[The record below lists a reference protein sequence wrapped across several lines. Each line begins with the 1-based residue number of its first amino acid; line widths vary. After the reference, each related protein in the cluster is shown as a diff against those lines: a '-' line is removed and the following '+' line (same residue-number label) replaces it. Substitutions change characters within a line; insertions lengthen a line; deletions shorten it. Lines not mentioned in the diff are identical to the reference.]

1 MAKNKKKRS
10 DGPGNT
16 WLATFNDLMTLLL
29 TFFVLLLSMGSL
41 EGGKIKTLITELN
54 AALSVIGSSNYRE
67 IPIFIPLVNVLKF
80 GKEYKEVQQ
89 IPRTFQEKGD
99 VTSNEIRFSVP
110 PRTEAE
116 DENSNKGDLGE
127 NKEIMKGE
135 KSENGDKS
143 PDIPKNEKK
152 KELHPLEDDIERI
165 RMDFEGLDYRVDEE
179 QNLIIELPNTVL
191 FNLGQ
196 AEIKTQAVNSLQ
208 SITGLIAKYDKYQ
221 IVVQGHTD
229 DWPIHTAQFPSNWE
243 LSVARASNVAKF
255 LIEGSNVNPNRF
267 MVSGYGDS
275 RPKAPNDSA
284 PNRSLN
290 RRVEIKL
297 IQKN

>member
-1 MAKNKKKRS
+1 MAKNKKKS
-10 DGPGNT
+10 SGPGNT

-67 IPIFIPLVNVLKF
+67 IPIFVPLVNVLKF

-110 PRTEAE
+110 PRIATE

-127 NKEIMKGE
+127 NKEVMKGKNTEKGE
-135 KSENGDKS
+135 KSPDKPEN
-143 PDIPKNEKK
+143 EEK

-196 AEIKTQAVNSLQ
+196 AEIKTQAVNPLQ
-208 SITGLIAKYDKYQ
+208 KVTELIAKNEKYQ

-229 DWPIHTAQFPSNWE
+229 DWPIHTARFPSNWE

-255 LIEGSNVNPNRF
+255 LIEGSDVNPNRVMGLGLWGF
-267 MVSGYGDS
+267 SSEGS
-275 RPKAPNDSA
+275 K
-284 PNRSLN
+284 
-290 RRVEIKL
+290 
-297 IQKN
+297 